1 MNRVYGVLTAALLFA
16 VLTLLGAC
24 ARSDPEKELRAT
36 LVEMQAAVQKRDPS
50 AFMAHVADDFTRQAG
65 GMDAKE
71 LRRTLAAVFIRNQ
84 SIDITA
90 TVRELAIE
98 PGGKRATVQV
108 TAAAA
113 GGQGALLPERAQGWD
128 IRCAFRRQGN
138 STSGKWQAFNCDWK
152 ELL

>member
-1 MNRVYGVLTAALLFA
+1 MKRAHHLLTAALLFA
-16 VLTLLGAC
+16 ALALLAAC
-24 ARSDPEKELRAT
+24 SRSDPEKELRAT
-36 LVEMQAAVQKRDPS
+36 LAAMEAAVQKRDAS
-50 AFMAHVADDFTRQAG
+50 AFMAHVADDFTRQGG

-71 LRRTLAAVFIRNQ
+71 LRRTLAAVFISNAN
-84 SIDITA
+84 ITLTA

-108 TAAAA
+108 AAAAA

-138 STSGKWQAFNCDWK
+138 SASGKWQAFNCDWR